1 MKNGFA
7 LITCLAIVI
16 VIVVGTAGI
25 FQAMGSHANMRA
37 NTLQEV
43 QAKYLVEAGVE
54 QAIWQCKQVGECLDA
69 SYNIDGRTVAVDV
82 ESYDSGALFSIRA
95 AVDYTNQ

>member
-25 FQAMGSHANMRA
+25 FQAMGSYANMRA

-43 QAKYLVEAGVE
+43 QAKYLAEAGVE
-54 QAIWQCKQVGECLDA
+54 LAMWQCRQVGGCLSQ
-69 SYNIDGRTVAVDV
+69 SYNIDGRTVAVGV
-82 ESYDSGALFSIRA
+82 TSYDSGNLFSIQT